1 MEKIIILSVFFL
13 ILVLL
18 FAFGG
23 LRETIGDA
31 MVKLFPKN
39 HSQKGDIV
47 DIFLNGKYNRTA
59 TITKISADKIYIY
72 NNALSLVLDYRGRFY
87 GIGVDPNDGSRLIYV
102 GNRKHYRFIRLAEMI
117 RKAFAVMDDV
127 DNLEATD
134 NPIGEADESQESEV
148 SNDQCLT
155 VFRNIFFMRIMLSA
169 IPGCF
174 GQSILNIC
182 RSLFTIITS
191 MIHLPC
197 IRLPKSV
204 ARTGWKLPG

>member
-31 MVKLFPKN
+31 MVKLLPKN
-39 HSQKGDIV
+39 HS
-47 DIFLNGKYNRTA
+47 
-59 TITKISADKIYIY
+59 KISADKIYIY

-148 SNDQCLT
+148 SNDQ
-155 VFRNIFFMRIMLSA
+155 
-169 IPGCF
+169 
-174 GQSILNIC
+174 
-182 RSLFTIITS
+182 
-191 MIHLPC
+191 
-197 IRLPKSV
+197 
-204 ARTGWKLPG
+204 

>member
-87 GIGVDPNDGSRLIYV
+87 GIGVDPNGGSRLIYV

-148 SNDQCLT
+148 SNDQ
-155 VFRNIFFMRIMLSA
+155 
-169 IPGCF
+169 
-174 GQSILNIC
+174 
-182 RSLFTIITS
+182 
-191 MIHLPC
+191 
-197 IRLPKSV
+197 
-204 ARTGWKLPG
+204 

>member
-1 MEKIIILSVFFL
+1 MEKIIILSAIFL

-148 SNDQCLT
+148 SNDQ
-155 VFRNIFFMRIMLSA
+155 
-169 IPGCF
+169 
-174 GQSILNIC
+174 
-182 RSLFTIITS
+182 
-191 MIHLPC
+191 
-197 IRLPKSV
+197 
-204 ARTGWKLPG
+204 